1 MVAMTSPQRQ
11 MLSLTKGI
19 PMNTPALSTLSQ
31 NETTHRRWNR
41 TAAVLLA
48 AMGIGSQAT
57 GCSQEYLIRGDHLA
71 VARAA
76 VDQGILAKQI
86 AVPAI
91 DSTGRESYRRYDR
104 LPSVPLVP
112 PDQKV
117 IVRSKD
123 SRAQRIG
130 GVTLFTLGAL
140 HLFGLGIHAA
150 VYASNTARCSRNPY
164 CMNEDFSLLLTGP
177 LLGSIGLSLAIPGAV
192 LMGQGYG
199 APRDV
204 RPRRFDFLYA
214 DGAPGGLEVRR

>member
-1 MVAMTSPQRQ
+1 MKAMA
-11 MLSLTKGI
+11 G
-19 PMNTPALSTLSQ
+19 
-31 NETTHRRWNR
+31 
-41 TAAVLLA
+41 TAASHKGTMNRLGTPMASVLLLA
-48 AMGIGSQAT
+48 AGLSFSAT

-76 VDQGILAKQI
+76 VEQGVPPKQV

-104 LPSVPLVP
+104 LPELPLLP
-112 PDQKV
+112 PEQKV
-117 IVRSKD
+117 VVKSKD

-130 GVTLFTLGAL
+130 GTTLFTIGAL
-140 HLFGLGIHAA
+140 HLLGLGIHAVA
-150 VYASNTARCSRNPY
+150 FASAAAHCKPPY
-164 CMNEDFSLLLTGP
+164 CMNEDFSLVITGP

-214 DGAPGGLEVRR
+214 DGSPGGLEMRR